1 MKKKIVGFTAVIL
14 AVFILFIY
22 ASSFI
27 WFDYASEAVDAFN
40 QRNGQT
46 GLTAVWFHI
55 IVLLF
60 VMANVLGWPKP
71 AKAREYNWVSCLA
84 VWAFP
89 ALTLLALTGPVEFLQ
104 HKGHMAADEILRSV
118 VTPAYWIAVALA
130 VGLAVLFDV
139 LLIQISKNRKKEDNE

>member
-1 MKKKIVGFTAVIL
+1 
-14 AVFILFIY
+14 
-22 ASSFI
+22 
-27 WFDYASEAVDAFN
+27 
-40 QRNGQT
+40 
-46 GLTAVWFHI
+46 
-55 IVLLF
+55 
-60 VMANVLGWPKP
+60 MANVLGWPEP
-71 AKAREYNWVSCLA
+71 AKAREYNWVSRLA

-89 ALTLLALTGPVEFLQ
+89 VLTLLALTGPVEFLQ